1 MASVARRKN
10 PRRLN
15 SPVRKSGCI
24 ADEVVLH
31 RGQTVGCSQSGAKLF
46 GDRGLAKEV
55 IGTSVE
61 SPDKDAMIVRGR
73 H

>member
-1 MASVARRKN
+1 
-10 PRRLN
+10 
-15 SPVRKSGCI
+15 
-24 ADEVVLH
+24 VLH